1 MEQQALKSS
10 IELINSPLD
19 LINYWDFFLVIL
31 SSVVRLLFVM
41 RLKAMELS
49 EKKKQFSFKMYFD
62 GKHTVRWLSHV
73 VTGLSMLLIL
83 PEIFTLFVGP
93 KYFPELSNWSFTA
106 DFIIG
111 FLGYDLIKLLEKI
124 IKPYIDKFIK
134 NDTDQSNSGRS

>member
-1 MEQQALKSS
+1 
-10 IELINSPLD
+10 
-19 LINYWDFFLVIL
+19 
-31 SSVVRLLFVM
+31 
-41 RLKAMELS
+41 
-49 EKKKQFSFKMYFD
+49 MYFD